1 MGVFGLK
8 ADFSVVN
15 SKASRANQRQISP
28 IRLRPSTTAEQRKA
42 QTPEDFDVI
51 EIRRIRSST
60 ESVANGR
67 SGHHAHPPGVYLSR

>member
-1 MGVFGLK
+1 MK

-15 SKASRANQRQISP
+15 SKASRASQRQISP
-28 IRLRPSTTAEQRKA
+28 IRLHPSTTAEQRKA
-42 QTPEDFDVI
+42 QTPEDFDMI

-67 SGHHAHPPGVYLSR
+67 SRNCVNVRLHQPGVYFSR